1 MESKQFFYSL
11 LTVLLITVLLT
22 LTSWYININ
31 KPNIFKYHKN
41 IKNVTNDI
49 SDKLKER
56 VLGNNNINK
65 YDYFITEIKTYSK
78 NKSLIPGVYKDS
90 IFIKKRT
97 IYTCE

>member
-11 LTVLLITVLLT
+11 LTILLITVLLT
-22 LTSWYININ
+22 LTPWYININ
-31 KPNIFKYHKN
+31 KPNISKSYKN

-49 SDKLKER
+49 NDKLKEK
-56 VLGNNNINK
+56 VLGGNNINN

-97 IYTCE
+97 IYTCK